1 MAITPSLFVG
11 LQLKRPPAAPTSRCP
26 AEPIVV
32 TAADP
37 NRRTPT
43 PASDRSTNRSTGGMT
58 S

>member
-11 LQLKRPPAAPTSRCP
+11 LQLKRPPAADLACP

-37 NRRTPT
+37 NRRTST

-58 S
+58 P